1 MPEMTE
7 DRPAKERRTSL
18 LLPIAGVALATPF
31 LAWFAIGD
39 VSTGPAR
46 EVGPYHVGPESG
58 YVVGGVAA
66 MIAAAAVGVLVIRM
80 RQGVVE
86 WRSWGVVAA
95 LAAAGAMGAYG
106 WRVFTGGYGG
116 APLGIGLVWLLFP
129 PLIAGLLVVA
139 VWLAGSGGRQPRR
152 RTWVLTLAAV
162 LVAPALYAV
171 LGAFLRR

>member
-7 DRPAKERRTSL
+7 DQPAKDRHTSL
-18 LLPIAGVALATPF
+18 LLPTAGVALATPF

-46 EVGPYHVGPESG
+46 EVGPNHVGPESG

-66 MIAAAAVGVLVIRM
+66 MFAAAALTVLVIRM
-80 RQGVVE
+80 RQGVGD

-95 LAAAGAMGAYG
+95 LAACGAMGAYG
-106 WRVFTGGYGG
+106 WRVFTGGYAG
-116 APLGIGLVWLLFP
+116 APIGVGFVWLVDP

-139 VWLAGSGGRQPRR
+139 VWLAGGGGRQPLK

-162 LVAPALYAV
+162 LVAPALSAF
-171 LGAFLRR
+171 LGAFIRR

>member
-7 DRPAKERRTSL
+7 DRSGKERRKSL
-18 LLPIAGVALATPF
+18 LLPTAGVALATPF

-46 EVGPYHVGPESG
+46 ELGPYHVGPESG
-58 YVVGGVAA
+58 FLVGGVAA
-66 MIAAAAVGVLVIRM
+66 MIAAAAVSVLAIRM
-80 RQGVVE
+80 RQGVVD

-106 WRVFTGGYGG
+106 WRVFTGGYTG
-116 APLGIGLVWLLFP
+116 APLGVGFVWLLDP

-139 VWLAGSGGRQPRR
+139 VWLAGSGGRQRRR
-152 RTWVLTLAAV
+152 RTWALTLAAV
-162 LVAPALYAV
+162 LVAPALYAL
-171 LGAFLRR
+171 LGAFIRR